1 MSVEPLQDR
10 EVSPQPPENNNND
23 TIAIRNIGRKLLRAI
38 ADLRLAIILLLAI
51 AAFSATGTVIEQ
63 GRSLEFYQEN
73 YPEDPALFGF
83 LTWKV
88 IAAVGLDGVYTT
100 WWFVSLLIL
109 FGASLAACTYTRQIP
124 SLKAARRWNYYEKSK
139 QFQRLALSTELPGQ
153 TLDSLSETLNASG
166 YKVFQEGDKLYA
178 RKGLLGKI
186 APIGVHAS
194 MLLILAGSLWG
205 AFGGFL
211 AQEMIPSGETFR
223 VQNIIE
229 AGKLSQSR
237 IPKDWAVRVNRFW
250 IDYTDAGDID
260 QFYSDLSVV
269 DRDGQE
275 RDRKTI
281 FVNEPLRYG
290 GVTFYQTDWGI
301 AAVKLRVNNSPM
313 FEIPMQTLQKQNIG
327 RLWGTWVPIKPDLS
341 EGIALVA
348 KDFNGTLLA
357 YDQTGEFIG
366 ATRVGSELN
375 YGSVTLKIQELIGST
390 GLQIKSDPGVP
401 MVYAGFGFL
410 MLGVLASYISH
421 SQIWAYRD
429 GDLLYLGG
437 KTNRAQVGFE
447 REFFTLLDRLA
458 VEDNLPATPDR
469 Q

>member
-1 MSVEPLQDR
+1 MGVEQLQDR
-10 EVSPQPPENNNND
+10 EISPQPLEED
-23 TIAIRNIGRKLLRAI
+23 AKGGARGIGRRLLRAI
-38 ADLRLAIILLLAI
+38 ADLRLAILLLLAI
-51 AAFSATGTVIEQ
+51 AALSATGTVIEQ

-73 YPEDPALFGF
+73 YPEEPALFGF

-88 IAAVGLDGVYTT
+88 IAALGLDGVYTT

-109 FGASLAACTYTRQIP
+109 FGASLAACTYTRQLP
-124 SLKAARRWNYYEKSK
+124 SLKAARRWSYYEKPK
-139 QFQRLALSTELPGQ
+139 QFQRLALSTELPGA
-153 TLDSLSETLNASG
+153 TLASVPAALDAEG
-166 YKVFQEGDKLYA
+166 YKVFQDGDKLYA

-194 MLLILAGSLWG
+194 MLLILLGSLWG

-211 AQEMIPSGETFR
+211 AQEMVPSGETFQ

-229 AGKLSQSR
+229 AGKLSQGR
-237 IPKDWAVRVNRFW
+237 IPTDWGVRVNRFW
-250 IDYTDAGDID
+250 IEYTDAGDID
-260 QFYSDLSVV
+260 QFYSDLSIV

-301 AAVKLRVNNSPM
+301 AAIKVRANNSPT
-313 FEIPMQTLQKQNIG
+313 FQIPMQPLQKPGVG

-348 KDFNGTLLA
+348 KDLNGTLLA
-357 YDQTGEFIG
+357 YNQAGEFIG
-366 ATRVGSELN
+366 ATRAGSELE

-401 MVYAGFGFL
+401 LVYAGFGFL
-410 MLGVLASYISH
+410 MLGTLASYISH

-429 GDLLYLGG
+429 GDRLYLGG
-437 KTNRAQVGFE
+437 KTNRARVGFE
-447 REFFTLLDRLA
+447 REFFALLDRIA
-458 VEDNLPATPDR
+458 QNPPQERTAA
-469 Q
+469 